1 MTKFGVHYDYCHF
14 NSRTYKIK
22 HLKPWMT
29 LYTPIKEKPQRFLK
43 NNERRVSL
51 ETTKRKKK
59 EYQQK
64 HSAEDNGFP

>member
-1 MTKFGVHYDYCHF
+1 MTKFGVHYDYYRF

-22 HLKPWMT
+22 TLKPWMT

-59 EYQQK
+59 EYLQK